1 MFKSS
6 RFANFCL
13 LSALSLILAPACFGR
28 VLNVTQVAQEQ
39 DQWCWAG
46 SSRAVLL
53 YYGTDLAQCTIAE
66 YARTRATWHDFGS
79 VNCCT
84 DPTQGCN
91 YWNYNWG
98 ADGSIQDILQHWG
111 VNNHGVSAALSSGEA
126 NTQLDTLKPFVI
138 RWGWAS
144 GGGHFI
150 VGHGLEGN
158 TFYYMDPW
166 PGEGS
171 KQAAYDWVV
180 SDGNHTWTHTN
191 VMDTAPATASIQV
204 TAPNGGES
212 WTLGSQQN
220 ITWTAQNLTGNV
232 TVALYRLGTW
242 QSDLGTA
249 AASAGTFAWTI
260 SAGLTAAADY
270 KVRVYQGSVE
280 DYSDNI
286 FTLSSGG
293 GTPGITVTAPNGGE
307 NWALNSSQ
315 NITWTATGLTGY
327 VDIELYKG
335 GAYLYWLGWESAT
348 AGTYAWTIPDYYDPG
363 ADYKIRIYQTPV
375 EDYSNN
381 NFTISSG
388 SGTPSLTVTAPN
400 GGENWQLGSQ
410 HNITWPAQNI
420 TGNVAIHWVRDG
432 ALTTGIAEVPVSP
445 GSYTWTIP
453 TDLTPGSAY
462 KIMIRNGTTEDSSD
476 SNFTLSSASAPAITV
491 TTPNGGESWQRGTPH
506 NVTWT
511 ATDLTGTV
519 TIDLYKG
526 GAFNQNIGTAA
537 AIAGTY
543 AWTIPA
549 GCFAGTDYKVR
560 IHQGAVEDYSNA
572 AFAITAGTGNYTI
585 GGYLGIGTENP
596 ARAVHIVGS
605 NAVFRMD
612 RNQDS
617 AAFMLVRTDGS
628 GAPQKTFVVG
638 VNSSGSN
645 QGEFVINDLGA
656 AVSGGGSRRLTIG
669 TSGDAAFTGTVSATS
684 FPSASSARLKE
695 AVCALENPLELLAQL
710 RGVSFLWHGSGLP
723 SLGLIAE
730 EVRRALPEAV
740 LADAAGAALGVDYNQ
755 LAALLVASLN
765 DQQAEIAGLQEQLRD
780 LRILLEQ
787 LRAIRQSGAAS
798 TRPTEPAN

>member
-249 AASAGTFAWTI
+249 AAAAGTFAWTI

-307 NWALNSSQ
+307 NWALNSS
-315 NITWTATGLTGY
+315 
-327 VDIELYKG
+327 
-335 GAYLYWLGWESAT
+335 
-348 AGTYAWTIPDYYDPG
+348 
-363 ADYKIRIYQTPV
+363 
-375 EDYSNN
+375 
-381 NFTISSG
+381 
-388 SGTPSLTVTAPN
+388 
-400 GGENWQLGSQ
+400 
-410 HNITWPAQNI
+410 QNI